1 MTEEQKKTLER
12 KLWDIA
18 NTLRGKMN
26 ADEFRDYILG
36 FIFYKYLSERMH
48 LYANEVLKQDGIDYL
63 SVEEA
68 SADGREILDAVREAS
83 VDALGYFLR
92 PSELFSQI
100 AKRGSKPGQFI
111 LADLTKILNNI
122 QRSTMGTESEGDFD
136 HLFEDLDLTSTKL
149 GRTEE
154 AKNTLIAKVLTHLDE
169 INFLLGDANADVL
182 GDAYEYLIGQFASG
196 AGKKAG
202 EFYTPQQVSTILAR
216 IVTTGRTRLKSVY
229 DPACGSGSLLLRVA
243 KEADVSEFFG
253 QEMNRTTYNLARM
266 NMILHGVH
274 YRNFDLK
281 QEDTLEHPQH
291 DGMRFDAVV
300 ANPPF
305 SANWSSNPLLLSD
318 DRFSQY
324 GRLAPASK
332 ADFAFVQHM
341 LHHLD
346 DNGTMAVILPHGA
359 LFRGGAEG
367 HIRQYMIKDRNWLD
381 AVIGLPANIFY
392 GTTIP
397 TCILVFKKCRE
408 TEDVLF
414 VDASTCFEKAKN
426 QNFLRNSDVDRIVAA
441 FRGRMTEERFSHR
454 AARAEIEENDYNLN
468 IPRYV
473 DSFEAD
479 AEVDLAAV
487 AADLRSIGGTMTA
500 LDTSIRGFC
509 AELGLEAP
517 V

>member
-1 MTEEQKKTLER
+1 MTEEQKKKLEQ

-36 FIFYKYLSERMH
+36 FIFFKYLSERMH
-48 LYANEVLKQDGIDYL
+48 LYANDVLKQDGIDYL
-63 SVEEA
+63 SVNEA
-68 SADGREILDAVREAS
+68 TPDGQAILDAVSEAS

-122 QRSTMGTESEGDFD
+122 QRSTMGTESEDDFD
-136 HLFEDLDLTSTKL
+136 NLFEDLDLTSTKL

-154 AKNTLIAKVLTHLDE
+154 AKNTLIARVLTHLDE
-169 INFLLGDANADVL
+169 IDFQLDQADSDVL

-216 IVTTGRTRLKSVY
+216 IVTTGKTRLKSVY

-243 KEADVSEFFG
+243 KEADVAEFFG

-291 DGMRFDAVV
+291 DGLRFEAVV

-305 SANWSSNPLLLSD
+305 SAKWSSNPILLSD

-367 HIRQYMIKDRNWLD
+367 HIRQYLIKDRNWLD

-397 TCILVFKKCRE
+397 TCILVFRKCRE

-414 VDASTCFEKAKN
+414 VDASGCFEKSKN
-426 QNFLRNSDVDRIVAA
+426 QNVLRNSDVDRIVAA
-441 FRGRMTEERFSHR
+441 YRTRAVEDRFSHR

-473 DSFEAD
+473 DTFEAE

-487 AADLRSIGGTMTA
+487 SAELRQIDEGMAA
-500 LDTSIRGFC
+500 LDATIRGFC